1 MKISQTKNMPEPE
14 LQHNLKLTFKGYLLH
29 GILLKFKHPN
39 FLVERK
45 DNHNFYYDNSWNK
58 FIL

>member
-1 MKISQTKNMPEPE
+1 MSQNCSITS
-14 LQHNLKLTFKGYLLH
+14 NLRLKGYLLH
-29 GILLKFKHPN
+29 GILLKFNNPN
-39 FLVERK
+39 FFSSGK

>member
-1 MKISQTKNMPEPE
+1 MKIFQTKNMPEPE
-14 LQHNLKLTFKGYLLH
+14 LQHNLKGYLLH

-39 FLVERK
+39 FFSSGK